1 MSTIKLKRS
10 AVSGKVPTTGD
21 LDLGEIALN
30 TYDGKAYM
38 KKNDGTE
45 AIVEIGGG
53 GGAGFSATNNF
64 VSAEDFLG
72 DGSTTNFSVARVPY
86 DENHVLV
93 YINGVHQAT
102 DTYILTG
109 NTVILDS
116 APANNDSVE
125 IRTFNSVSFTTEY
138 PYTTNNATINTSNSD
153 IVDSFSKTEYRTAKY
168 LVQMSHLTDF
178 HSTEVM
184 VMHDDTNVYLTQ
196 YAKLTSN
203 TDLGVIDA
211 TISGNTVHLSV
222 TPTSANTNVKTI
234 RLLIGS

>member
-10 AVSGKVPTTGD
+10 AVQGKIPSVGD

-53 GGAGFSATNNF
+53 GSSFSATNNF
-64 VSAEDFLG
+64 VDAEDFIG
-72 DGSTTNFSVARVPY
+72 DGSTTNFSIARTPY
-86 DENHVLV
+86 DENHVMV

-109 NTVILDS
+109 NTIILDS

-125 IRTFNSVSFTTEY
+125 IRSFNSVSFTTEY
-138 PYTTNNATINTSNSD
+138 PYTTNNVTINTSNSD
-153 IVDSFSKTEYRTAKY
+153 IVDSFSKNQYRTAKY
-168 LVQMSHLTDF
+168 LVQMTHATDY
-178 HSTEVM
+178 HSTEVLIL
-184 VMHDDTNVYLTQ
+184 HDDTNVYLTQ
-196 YAKLTSN
+196 YAKVTSN
-203 TDLGVIDA
+203 NDLGVIDA
-211 TISGNTVHLSV
+211 EISGNSVNLSV
-222 TPTSANTNVKTI
+222 TPTSANTNIKTI